1 MSDHEA
7 TLLEEHV
14 QIALDELERAS
25 GLSIEQI
32 TELVEYGVFQP
43 AGGRPHEW
51 RFAARCIAVGRTAS
65 RLRADFELLESLR
78 QNPRVWQAETG
89 VLGYPAGASC
99 DAPERL
105 ALWKR
110 VLLRVTR

>member
-65 RLRADFELLESLR
+65 RLRADFELS
-78 QNPRVWQAETG
+78 T
-89 VLGYPAGASC
+89 AG
-99 DAPERL
+99 L
-105 ALWKR
+105 ALALS
-110 VLLRVTR
+110 LLERIEDLERELRALQAQALRG